1 MKKLSILSVILLVAF
16 TVNTFAEDPGL
27 FTYDKSTVESEMA
40 SLNQLESYVY
50 NNPGITFEQLKEE
63 GNPLATELA
72 GPNSLNSLN
81 LMYEK
86 ALGIGGFWWGCCLG
100 PAGILVVY
108 LVTEDKAEDLVDR
121 ALVVTIMGHVDHGK
135 TSLLDALRKTDVVAG
150 EAGGS

>member
-1 MKKLSILSVILLVAF
+1 MKKLSILSVILLIAF

-50 NNPGITFEQLKEE
+50 DHPGITFEELKEE
-63 GNPLATELA
+63 GNPLATEIA

-108 LVTEDKAEDLVDR
+108 LVTEDKAETR
-121 ALVVTIMGHVDHGK
+121 SSIIGCVVG
-135 TSLLDALRKTDVVAG
+135 SLLY
-150 EAGGS
+150 GGSWAVYVWGFNGGYYWW